1 MRDTITYTDE
11 HFLRN
16 LEGVDNVKEALYI
29 LMGYR
34 KHVFLDSSIA
44 YEVVLEGHSDSER
57 MEIINKKIF
66 NYNFMPDRPD
76 CFLGRMTDSS
86 YDNFKGYNKNIAL
99 EFMKGN
105 SSYVFHFF
113 NLVGFCSLDIIP
125 YIFQAI
131 NYHIINSNK

>member
-1 MRDTITYTDE
+1 MKDTITYTDE

-16 LEGVDNVKEALYI
+16 LKGVDNVKDALYI
-29 LMGYR
+29 LMSYR

-66 NYNFMPDRPD
+66 NFYCPYTM
-76 CFLGRMTDSS
+76 MADS
-86 YDNFKGYNKNIAL
+86 YYTVTHEFIKDIAL
-99 EFMKGN
+99 EFMRGN
-105 SSYVFHFF
+105 SSHVFHFF
-113 NLVGFCSLDIIP
+113 NLVGLCSLDIIP

>member
-1 MRDTITYTDE
+1 MKDTITYTDE
-11 HFLRN
+11 YFLRN
-16 LEGVDNVKEALYI
+16 LKGVDNVKEALYI
-29 LMGYR
+29 LMSYR

-66 NYNFMPDRPD
+66 NYNSM
-76 CFLGRMTDSS
+76 MTDGS
-86 YDNFKGYNKNIAL
+86 YTVTHEFIKDIPL

-105 SSYVFHFF
+105 SSLVSHFF

-131 NYHIINSNK
+131 NYHIINSNKYEKKYT